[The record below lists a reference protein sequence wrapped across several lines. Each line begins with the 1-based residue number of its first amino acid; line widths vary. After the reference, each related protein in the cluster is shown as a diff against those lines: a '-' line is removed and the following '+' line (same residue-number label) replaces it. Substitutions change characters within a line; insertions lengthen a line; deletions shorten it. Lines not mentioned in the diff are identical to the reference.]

1 MLFPSTEFLFIF
13 LPVVLAG
20 YYLIYFLFRNRI
32 WGLTVRNIWLLAG
45 SLVFYA
51 WGEPK
56 YVWLMIGDIAFNY
69 LMALWIG
76 SSLRLH
82 GKRTAYKGAVALEKC
97 GLGKNGLSKVLIV
110 LTVIVNIVILG
121 WFKYAGFIYGELD
134 RFTGYSVFPKHLKY
148 TFSEIVLP
156 IGISFYTFQALSYV
170 IDVYRGK
177 VKAEKNPLNVGL
189 YISFFPQL
197 IAGPIV
203 RFETIAQRLKDRKES
218 FAGFSKG
225 AERFLRGL
233 VKKVLIANRMAAVT
247 DSVWGLIIDGRLEAS
262 IPLAWLGAISY
273 SLQILFDFS
282 GYSDMAIGLGQM
294 FGFRIPENFDNPYTA
309 TSVTEFWRKWHMTLS
324 GWFRDYVYIPLGG
337 SRVGQGRLIFNLF
350 TVWLLTGIWHG
361 ANYTFIVWG
370 MLYFVVLTV
379 EKMLGVKAKDSS
391 PKGQGKAGHAE
402 GKAEEGSAYGKVGKI
417 LAGIGKHI
425 YTLLIVCIAWVI
437 FRSDNMADAWIY
449 IKGMFGMAAGGL
461 DFKAAGAYLRQN
473 AIFYFAA
480 ILFCMPFRAWIEK
493 RLADSKTKVIYDVL
507 YGLLMA
513 ACMILAVSYIY
524 NNAYSPFIYFN
535 F

>member
-82 GKRTAYKGAVALEKC
+82 GKRTADKGADVPQKGGPGKR
-97 GLGKNGLSKVLIV
+97 GLRKNGLSKVLMV
-110 LTVIVNIVILG
+110 LTVIVNIAILG

-134 RFTGYSVFPKHLKY
+134 RLTGNSVFPKQWKY

-203 RFETIAQRLKDRKES
+203 RYETIAQRLKDRKES
-218 FAGFSKG
+218 FDGFSKG

-233 VKKVLIANRMAAVT
+233 IKKVLIANRMAAVA
-247 DSVWGLIIDGRLEAS
+247 DNVWGLIIDGSLEAS

-294 FGFRIPENFDNPYTA
+294 FGFRIPENFDHPYTA
-309 TSVTEFWRKWHMTLS
+309 KSVTEFWRKWHMTLS

-337 SRVGQGRLIFNLF
+337 SRVGRGRLIFNLF
-350 TVWLLTGIWHG
+350 IVWLLTGIWHG

-370 MLYFVVLTV
+370 MLYFVVLTA
-379 EKMLGVKAKDSS
+379 EKMLGVKVEE
-391 PKGQGKAGHAE
+391 KAGNVPITIVRH
-402 GKAEEGSAYGKVGKI
+402 V
-417 LAGIGKHI
+417 

-437 FRSDNMADAWIY
+437 FRSDSMTDAWIY

-461 DFKAAGAYLRQN
+461 DFKAAAAYIRQN
-473 AIFYFAA
+473 AVFYFAA
-480 ILFCMPFRAWIEK
+480 ILFCMPVRAQVEK
-493 RLADSKTKVIYDVL
+493 RIADSKTKVIYDIC
-507 YGLLMA
+507 YGLLVA